1 MTQVSESTQYDV
13 FVAFGGYI
21 NQGILMGS
29 RAVVLAVFMDET
41 TADSAAGLLSGSG
54 VAGPEAIGILAL
66 DQNGEVKAE
75 KIGTYSTGEQVGVGV
90 ALSVI
95 LPVDPGFCSGDRG
108 PLAAV
113 HDKGLGVD
121 RADRRRV
128 GAALR
133 AGRAAVG
140 VLATVDE
147 ADAISARLAALGGTP
162 QAHVVSDDALEE
174 ALTAATSVAC

>member
-41 TADSAAGLLSGSG
+41 TADSAAGLLSDSG
-54 VAGPEAIGILAL
+54 VAGSEAIGILAL
-66 DQNGEVKAE
+66 DENGEVKAE
-75 KIGTYSTGEQVGVGV
+75 KIGTYGTGGQVGVGV

-95 LPVDPGFCSGDRG
+95 PPVDPG
-108 PLAAV
+108 
-113 HDKGLGVD
+113 
-121 RADRRRV
+121 V

-140 VLATVDE
+140 VLAAVDE

-174 ALTAATSVAC
+174 ALNAATSVAC